1 MNQRECGTL
10 TLRKWR
16 NGRCER
22 RLTSRVEVVD
32 PPARERFLFGHA
44 RAEVMD
50 PSSAIGKLVK
60 GNDVFVAVDVGVAEH
75 RR

>member
-1 MNQRECGTL
+1 MNQREYGTL

-22 RLTSRVEVVD
+22 RLTRRVEVVD
-32 PPARERFLFGHA
+32 PPARERFLSGHA

-50 PSSAIGKLVK
+50 PSPVIGKLVK
-60 GNDVFVAVDVGVAEH
+60 GNRIYDAIDVGVV
-75 RR
+75 